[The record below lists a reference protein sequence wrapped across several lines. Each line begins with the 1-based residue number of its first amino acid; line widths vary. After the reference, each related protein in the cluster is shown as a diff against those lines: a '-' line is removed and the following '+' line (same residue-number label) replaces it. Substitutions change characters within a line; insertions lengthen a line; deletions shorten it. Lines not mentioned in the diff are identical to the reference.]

1 MEHHLIDHTQAVRS
15 QHQPTYPRHT
25 IVAAVARSDTD
36 RGVALLCEAG
46 FARDRIEVIIV
57 EEVPRLE
64 EPLGGTGLH
73 RFLVRLRL
81 SMGDELDELEQA
93 RRELMNGH
101 ALIQVLVHGKSEQE
115 RARTILSQ
123 PSGYAMH
130 SFGWWSIASIDQRR
144 VEG

>member
-1 MEHHLIDHTQAVRS
+1 MS
-15 QHQPTYPRHT
+15 QRQPAYPLHT

-36 RGVALLCEAG
+36 RGVALLSEAG
-46 FARDRIEVIIV
+46 FAHDRIEVTLV

-64 EPLGGTGLH
+64 EPVGGTGLH

-101 ALIQVLVHGKSEQE
+101 ALIQVVVQGNAEQE
-115 RARTILSQ
+115 MVRTILSQ
-123 PSGYAMH
+123 QGGYVMH
-130 SFGWWSIASIDQRR
+130 SFGRWTITAIDRS
-144 VEG
+144 